1 MVTSRNMVTP
11 LRMVA
16 VVVLCL
22 LSLGDGYA
30 RAAGREREFVSV
42 WRNRDV
48 VLKEVQ
54 IKHPTSINV
63 RLVLGGR
70 GNEEGQRRE
79 TKDGRLCCALK
90 SEAVLGPPN
99 LAYPQGS
106 GTAAI
111 PRH

>member
-30 RAAGREREFVSV
+30 RAAGREREFLSV
-42 WRNRDV
+42 WRDRDV

-54 IKHPTSINV
+54 IKHPASINV

-70 GNEEGQRRE
+70 GNEEGQMRE
-79 TKDGRLCCALK
+79 TKDGRLCCAL
-90 SEAVLGPPN
+90 
-99 LAYPQGS
+99 
-106 GTAAI
+106 
-111 PRH
+111 